1 MYTERSMGDWNAA
14 QYHRLSDPQ
23 RGWGIRVLERL
34 APRPDER
41 ILDIGCGTGR
51 LTFEIGAEA
60 VIGTDLSAAM
70 LEQAHAHYADAAS
83 FARANGMWLPFLS
96 GTFDAVFST
105 ATFHWI
111 PDHEQLF
118 AEIYRVLKP
127 GGRLVSQC
135 GGGPNLQA
143 LYRRAQRKRETG
155 EYRQYFSGWGDPW
168 NFASPEDTAE
178 RLRRAGFVDIAV
190 SLEAAQTPFPDLEA
204 YEAFITTVCMRHH
217 LERLPADLGQR
228 FVHELALDAA
238 NDDPPLTLDYWR
250 LNADARK

>member
-1 MYTERSMGDWNAA
+1 MYTQRSMGDWNAA

-34 APRPDER
+34 AARAGER

-51 LTFEIGAEA
+51 LTSEIAA
-60 VIGTDLSAAM
+60 RTVVGTDLSATM
-70 LEQAHAHYADAAS
+70 LEQAHAHYADTAS
-83 FARANGMWLPFLS
+83 FARANGMWLPFTS
-96 GTFDAVFST
+96 ETFDAVFST

-111 PDHEQLF
+111 PNHDQLF
-118 AEIYRVLKP
+118 GEIHRVLKP

-143 LYRRAQRKRETG
+143 LYRRAQHKREGAT
-155 EYRQYFSGWGDPW
+155 YRAFFEGWGDPW
-168 NFASPEDTAE
+168 NFASPEETED
-178 RLRRAGFVDIAV
+178 RLRRAGFVDVRV
-190 SLEAAQTPFPDLEA
+190 SLEAAQTPFPDLDA

-217 LERLPADLGQR
+217 VERLPAELGQQ
-228 FVHELALDAA
+228 FVHELALEAVD
-238 NDDPPLTLDYWR
+238 DDPPLTLDYWR